1 LLLKNRS
8 PLCPPFFRIALL
20 ILICLPLHLSADEQ
34 EENEAPPIDWSKPVV
49 SRDFG
54 EQLSAEQS
62 RPDLEQG
69 FKTGQVAYY
78 FANYAEALQH
88 WMPLAEQG
96 YAAAQ
101 ANIGWMYQAGLG
113 LDVDIDKARAWYEK
127 AAKQGHAV
135 AQNNLAVLYEY
146 GNGVKKN
153 FTQAY
158 ALYLASARQ
167 GYRFAQYNLA
177 VLLLEGKGTERNL
190 QEALDWL
197 RKASQQGV
205 DKASSK
211 LEQLGSGPEQQK
223 E

>member
-1 LLLKNRS
+1 M
-8 PLCPPFFRIALL
+8 ALL
-20 ILICLPLHLSADEQ
+20 TSICLPLHLSADEQ
-34 EENEAPPIDWSKPVV
+34 EKAEAPPIDWSKPVV

-54 EQLSAEQS
+54 EQLSTEQS

-69 FKTGQVAYY
+69 FKAGQVAYY
-78 FANYAEALQH
+78 FSNYAQALQH
-88 WMPLAEQG
+88 WTPLAEQG

-113 LDVDIDKARAWYEK
+113 LKADINAARGWYEK
-127 AAKQGHAV
+127 AAAQGHAV

-146 GNGVKKN
+146 GNGVKKD

-158 ALYLASARQ
+158 VLYLASAQQ

-211 LEQLGSGPEQQK
+211 LEELGSGPEQHK

>member
-1 LLLKNRS
+1 M
-8 PLCPPFFRIALL
+8 ALL
-20 ILICLPLHLSADEQ
+20 IFTCLPVHLSADEQ
-34 EENEAPPIDWSKPVV
+34 EEAEAPPIDWSKPVV

-54 EQLSAEQS
+54 EQLSTEQP

-69 FKTGQVAYY
+69 FKAGQVAYF
-78 FANYAEALQH
+78 FANYTEALQH

-113 LDVDIDKARAWYEK
+113 LDTNINAARSWYEK
-127 AAKQGHAV
+127 AAAQGHAV
-135 AQNNLAVLYEY
+135 AQNNLAVMYEY
-146 GNGVKKN
+146 GNGVKKD

-167 GYRFAQYNLA
+167 AYRFAQFNLA
-177 VLLLEGKGTERNL
+177 VLLLEGRGTERNL

-205 DKASSK
+205 DKASRK
-211 LEQLGSGPEQQK
+211 LEELGIGPEQK
-223 E
+223 KD